1 MGLGSS
7 RLSSLPKLLR
17 SASRL
22 NREGWR
28 EMMLLM
34 ATAVDELV
42 VLTDENE
49 ACVEVDADELRR
61 RESRRRDGEKREV
74 IVSKREW

>member
-1 MGLGSS
+1 
-7 RLSSLPKLLR
+7 
-17 SASRL
+17 
-22 NREGWR
+22 
-28 EMMLLM
+28 MMLLM